1 MPCDSCDTSSAFL
14 RVHTHIDTCSLHSFL
29 TGLVGFR
36 SIQVETMPRWILYLV
51 SVWTSGCFDGLTRC
65 ASFLYS
71 LRGWEQYRQSP
82 KLLHMLRLVPFGQS
96 SWSPWPSACDH
107 WSVLSE
113 AYNELFD
120 WKTFQVLHRGLTQQT
135 CSSALYQEHQRLTY
149 RARSER
155 RPPWHQHP

>member
-1 MPCDSCDTSSAFL
+1 MRFMRHIFSVSKGTYKLTLAPFLSDWACRFQKYPGRNNAEMDSLSCQCL
-14 RVHTHIDTCSLHSFL
+14 TCE
-29 TGLVGFR
+29 GFDR
-36 SIQVETMPRWILYLV
+36 
-51 SVWTSGCFDGLTRC
+51 LTRC
-65 ASFLYS
+65 ASFLCF
-71 LRGWEQYRQSP
+71 LRGWERYRQSP
-82 KLLHMLRLVPFGQS
+82 KLLHTLRLVPFGRS

-135 CSSALYQEHQRLTY
+135 CSSAIYQEHQRLTY
-149 RARSER
+149 RARSRR